1 MTSETALYGRSAS
14 NLFRRCVVNCPT
26 EAPPCPACKDTEIC
40 TLTAK
45 SCEACAAAVCTPD
58 PLSNPPPVDSGTP
71 TGAIAGGVIGGLALV
86 AALVLAWWFCVR
98 RRPKNTEMWD
108 EKRNVSDDFG
118 SARQKRQSAVGSI
131 ASTVLTRASNVIQIA
146 YIPGVTNRSA
156 PGSPDL
162 MVPPVPPIPSAVNN
176 CQNQQQQHYFMPGDI
191 RDSMWSGMTDDD
203 GKSISPSLA
212 RSSVAT
218 TIYRHNAIVS
228 PVPAQEAYRAKANI
242 VSVKSG
248 SSSPASST
256 APNVPAITNS
266 QLNKANAV
274 AAKLGVSSIVAR
286 SAVARPINVTKGG
299 RSKTTTTLANENTSH
314 NTPKVTVESP
324 DNAPSSDDSSSLDSR
339 STAPSSGNANS
350 NATSQDTAR
359 SKPRESVQSLAV
371 TEIDDSPDIKQS
383 PFADPIIEEESSQSS
398 ASDRESQLSTGHTK
412 RSASPFDDKHEVKA
426 KP

>member
-1 MTSETALYGRSAS
+1 
-14 NLFRRCVVNCPT
+14 
-26 EAPPCPACKDTEIC
+26 
-40 TLTAK
+40 
-45 SCEACAAAVCTPD
+45 
-58 PLSNPPPVDSGTP
+58 
-71 TGAIAGGVIGGLALV
+71 
-86 AALVLAWWFCVR
+86 
-98 RRPKNTEMWD
+98 
-108 EKRNVSDDFG
+108 
-118 SARQKRQSAVGSI
+118 
-131 ASTVLTRASNVIQIA
+131 IA

-162 MVPPVPPIPSAVNN
+162 MVPPVPPIPSAVANG
-176 CQNQQQQHYFMPGDI
+176 QNQQQHYFMPGDI

-228 PVPAQEAYRAKANI
+228 PIPAQEAYRAKANI

-248 SSSPASST
+248 TSSPTSPP

-299 RSKTTTTLANENTSH
+299 RSKATTTLANENTSH
-314 NTPKVTVESP
+314 NTPRVTVESP
-324 DNAPSSDDSSSLDSR
+324 ENAQGSDDDSHDSSS
-339 STAPSSGNANS
+339 NS
-350 NATSQDTAR
+350 PDQSDGSKNNSTSQSTIKG
-359 SKPRESVQSLAV
+359 KPRESVHSLAV
-371 TEIDDSPDIKQS
+371 TEIDDSPDLKQS

-398 ASDRESQLSTGHTK
+398 SSESEPQGSTSQAK
-412 RSASPFDDKHEVKA
+412 RSASPFDDKHEVKD
-426 KP
+426 KS

>member
-1 MTSETALYGRSAS
+1 MSSESAIYGRSLS
-14 NLFRRCVVNCPT
+14 TLFRRCVVNCPT
-26 EAPPCPACKDTEIC
+26 EAPPCPPCKAMEIC

-45 SCEACAAAVCTPD
+45 SCEACAAAVCVPD
-58 PLSNPPPVDSGTP
+58 PLASPPPEESGAP
-71 TGAIAGGVIGGLALV
+71 AGAIAGGVIGGLALV
-86 AALVLAWWFCVR
+86 LAIVLAWWFCVR
-98 RRPKNTEMWD
+98 RRRKNTELWD
-108 EKRNVSDDFG
+108 EKTNASGDFD
-118 SARQKRQSAVGSI
+118 STRQKRQSAVGSI

-162 MVPPVPPIPSAVNN
+162 MVPPVPPIPSAVANG
-176 CQNQQQQHYFMPGDI
+176 QAQQQHFFMPGDI

-228 PVPAQEAYRAKANI
+228 PVPAQEAYRARANI

-248 SSSPASST
+248 SSSPSCSST
-256 APNVPAITNS
+256 PNVPAITSS

-299 RSKTTTTLANENTSH
+299 RSKTTTTTLADGNTSH
-314 NTPKVTVESP
+314 NMPKVIVESP
-324 DNAPSSDDSSSLDSR
+324 DNSPRSENSISDSPSTSAG
-339 STAPSSGNANS
+339 STTTGKQG
-350 NATSQDTAR
+350 TVKG
-359 SKPRESVQSLAV
+359 KPRESVLSLAV
-371 TEIDDSPDIKQS
+371 TEIDDSPDPKQS
-383 PFADPIIEEESSQSS
+383 PFADPIAEETSRSSSFS
-398 ASDRESQLSTGHTK
+398 ESTGQTK
-412 RSASPFDDKHEVKA
+412 RSASPFDDKHEVKN